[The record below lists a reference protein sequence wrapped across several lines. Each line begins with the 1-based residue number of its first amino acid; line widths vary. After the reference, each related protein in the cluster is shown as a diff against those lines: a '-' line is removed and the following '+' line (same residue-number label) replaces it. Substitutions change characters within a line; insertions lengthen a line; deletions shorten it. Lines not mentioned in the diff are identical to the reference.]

1 MYVDWTAD
9 CLTAQLASL
18 NRGHFF
24 MRNQIVKQVAV
35 TVVAGV
41 ITALI
46 VRKFMAPKPTAQSK
60 PGMMA

>member
-1 MYVDWTAD
+1 M
-9 CLTAQLASL
+9 S
-18 NRGHFF
+18 
-24 MRNQIVKQVAV
+24 NQIVKQVAV